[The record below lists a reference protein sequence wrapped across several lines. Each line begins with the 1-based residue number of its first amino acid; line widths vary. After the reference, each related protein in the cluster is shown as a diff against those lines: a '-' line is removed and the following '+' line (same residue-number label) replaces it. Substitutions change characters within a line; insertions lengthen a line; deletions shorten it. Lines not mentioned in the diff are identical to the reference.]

1 MGQKVHP
8 HGFRLGYIYDWNS
21 KWYADR
27 NYTEMLHGDLAIRGA
42 IKKMLPDAG
51 IARVEIERNANQI
64 TVSIH
69 TARPGIVIGRGGQR
83 VDELRTSLE
92 KLSGN
97 KVRVNI
103 NEIRVPEIE
112 APLVARAVAE
122 QIERR
127 VAHRRAIKQAAL
139 RAMQRGAKGV
149 RIRISGRLGGSDM
162 SRTDQERQGRVPL
175 HTLRADVDYGTSEA
189 RTTLGQIGVKVW
201 IYKGDKHIERAV
213 RRKAEVTEGEGETET
228 AEAPAAAPEAVAGT
242 PAPVAAAETP
252 APEPV
257 AAAPAPVAAAET
269 PAPEPVAATPAPE
282 PVAAAPAPEP
292 VAKAPKPEPVAKAPK
307 AEPVAKAPAPA
318 PAVETATPEAVAEA
332 VAPAPAAK
340 KPRAAAKPKAAK
352 KTAAEAETP
361 ADTEEKTD
369 ASA

>member
-27 NYTEMLHGDLAIRGA
+27 GYTEQLHADLAIRKA
-42 IKKMLPDAG
+42 IRKMLPDAG
-51 IARVEIERNANQI
+51 IARVEIERNASQV

-92 KLSGN
+92 KMSGH

-103 NEIRVPEIE
+103 NEIRVPET
-112 APLVARAVAE
+112 VARSVAE

-139 RAMQRGAKGV
+139 RAMQRGAQGV
-149 RIRISGRLGGSDM
+149 RIKISGRLGGADM
-162 SRTDQERQGRVPL
+162 SRKDQERQGRVPL
-175 HTLRADVDYGTSEA
+175 HTLKADVDYGTSEA

-201 IYKGDKHIERAV
+201 IYKGDAPIERV
-213 RRKAEVTEGEGETET
+213 RRRRPGAAVAEEAGAEAAT
-228 AEAPAAAPEAVAGT
+228 EAPAEKP
-242 PAPVAAAETP
+242 AAE
-252 APEPV
+252 
-257 AAAPAPVAAAET
+257 AA
-269 PAPEPVAATPAPE
+269 
-282 PVAAAPAPEP
+282 
-292 VAKAPKPEPVAKAPK
+292 
-307 AEPVAKAPAPA
+307 APAPA
-318 PAVETATPEAVAEA
+318 PAAEA
-332 VAPAPAAK
+332 APA
-340 KPRAAAKPKAAK
+340 
-352 KTAAEAETP
+352 
-361 ADTEEKTD
+361 TEEATD

>member
-27 NYTEMLHGDLAIRGA
+27 NYTDMLHGDLAIRAA

-64 TVSIH
+64 TVSVH
-69 TARPGIVIGRGGQR
+69 TARPGIVIGRGGSR

-92 KLSGN
+92 KLSGA

-149 RIRISGRLGGSDM
+149 RIKISGRLGGSDM
-162 SRTDQERQGRVPL
+162 SRKDQERQGRVPL
-175 HTLRADVDYGTSEA
+175 HTLKADVDYGTSEA
-189 RTTLGQIGVKVW
+189 ATTMGRIGVKVW
-201 IYKGDKHIERAV
+201 IYKGDHQIARIQ
-213 RRKAEVTEGEGETET
+213 RRKLQEAAIA
-228 AEAPAAAPEAVAGT
+228 AEAAEA
-242 PAPVAAAETP
+242 
-252 APEPV
+252 
-257 AAAPAPVAAAET
+257 
-269 PAPEPVAATPAPE
+269 
-282 PVAAAPAPEP
+282 
-292 VAKAPKPEPVAKAPK
+292 
-307 AEPVAKAPAPA
+307 
-318 PAVETATPEAVAEA
+318 EAVAEA
-332 VAPAPAAK
+332 PALTEAAPSAPV
-340 KPRAAAKPKAAK
+340 
-352 KTAAEAETP
+352 AEAPIATESAVP
-361 ADTEEKTD
+361 AEEPTTEEATD

>member
-27 NYTEMLHGDLAIRGA
+27 NYTEQLHGDLAIRGA

-64 TVSIH
+64 TVSVH

-201 IYKGDKHIERAV
+201 IYKGDKQIERAQ
-213 RRKAEVTEGEGETET
+213 RRKGAEAAAEPEGEGAAEVEATPDGTIAAVLKAPIDVVLPEVVE
-228 AEAPAAAPEAVAGT
+228 AAPVEAVEAPAIEAVKA
-242 PAPVAAAETP
+242 PAIEPVETRLAEPAVVETP

-257 AAAPAPVAAAET
+257 AVKPARKTTARGAARAVSKPKAAPK
-269 PAPEPVAATPAPE
+269 AT
-282 PVAAAPAPEP
+282 
-292 VAKAPKPEPVAKAPK
+292 AKKAPK
-307 AEPVAKAPAPA
+307 AA
-318 PAVETATPEAVAEA
+318 AE
-332 VAPAPAAK
+332 
-340 KPRAAAKPKAAK
+340 
-352 KTAAEAETP
+352 KTAPDAADEEPETP

>member
-27 NYTEMLHGDLAIRGA
+27 NYTEQLHEDLGIRAA

-51 IARVEIERNANQI
+51 ISRVEIERNASQV
-64 TVSIH
+64 TVTIH

-83 VDELRTSLE
+83 VDELRTGLE
-92 KLSGN
+92 KRTGH

-103 NEIRVPEIE
+103 NEVRVPEVE
-112 APLVARAVAE
+112 APLVARSVAE

-149 RIRISGRLGGSDM
+149 RIKISGRLGGADM
-162 SRTDQERQGRVPL
+162 SRKDQERQGRVPL
-175 HTLRADVDYGTSEA
+175 HTLKADVDYGTSEA

-201 IYKGDKHIERAV
+201 IYKGDSQIERV
-213 RRKAEVTEGEGETET
+213 RRRRAEAAAAAEEEGAEATPETSAAEAPK
-228 AEAPAAAPEAVAGT
+228 AEAPAAEAEAT
-242 PAPVAAAETP
+242 
-252 APEPV
+252 
-257 AAAPAPVAAAET
+257 APA
-269 PAPEPVAATPAPE
+269 
-282 PVAAAPAPEP
+282 
-292 VAKAPKPEPVAKAPK
+292 
-307 AEPVAKAPAPA
+307 
-318 PAVETATPEAVAEA
+318 
-332 VAPAPAAK
+332 
-340 KPRAAAKPKAAK
+340 
-352 KTAAEAETP
+352 
-361 ADTEEKTD
+361 TEEASD

>member
-8 HGFRLGYIYDWNS
+8 HGFRLGYIYDWSS

-27 NYTEMLHGDLAIRGA
+27 NYTELLHADLSIRAA

-51 IARVEIERNANQI
+51 IARVEIERNASQV

-92 KLSGN
+92 KMSGH

-103 NEIRVPEIE
+103 NEIRVPEVE
-112 APLVARAVAE
+112 AALVARSVAE

-149 RIRISGRLGGSDM
+149 RIKISGRLGGADM
-162 SRTDQERQGRVPL
+162 SRKDQERQGRVPL
-175 HTLRADVDYGTSEA
+175 HTLKADVDYGTSEA

-201 IYKGDKHIERAV
+201 IYKGDSPIERV
-213 RRKAEVTEGEGETET
+213 RRRQ
-228 AEAPAAAPEAVAGT
+228 PAAAAAEEEAT
-242 PAPVAAAETP
+242 EAAAETP
-252 APEPV
+252 AEKPAVE
-257 AAAPAPVAAAET
+257 AAAPE
-269 PAPEPVAATPAPE
+269 
-282 PVAAAPAPEP
+282 
-292 VAKAPKPEPVAKAPK
+292 
-307 AEPVAKAPAPA
+307 PAPA
-318 PAVETATPEAVAEA
+318 TEA
-332 VAPAPAAK
+332 APPV
-340 KPRAAAKPKAAK
+340 
-352 KTAAEAETP
+352 
-361 ADTEEKTD
+361 TEEATD